1 MFYIIGTEDVFVRH
15 SSASQRQILTSEK
28 DNQWHKWLDNHW
40 DSQVDKSQAEEQA
53 KKLFH

>member
-15 SSASQRQILTSEK
+15 SSISQRRALNSEK